1 MYTRKVYKLTD
12 MVKWTRYETFLFIFI
27 GVAVAGLYYFFDL
40 EWLKIPWTP
49 LALIG
54 TAVAF
59 VIGFQNNS
67 AYGRIWEARKIWGGI
82 VNTSRTLGMFV
93 QDMLTNEHAEVSWSQ
108 DRLHSEIRT
117 IIFRHIAWMTA
128 LRHAMRAAKPWETV
142 TQEKTNQEW
151 SRMMRPPEREIQV
164 QEDMQP
170 YLSDKDL
177 EYVMSKNNKQTA
189 LLYLQSRHMRHLKE
203 AGIIWEF
210 SFLQLEGVLQEL
222 FTLQGKSERIKNF
235 PYPRHFATLNH
246 YFMWVFVLVLPLA
259 LIPQFGEIGRDIAQD
274 YPTIGNLFVWL
285 AVPFYVAVA
294 WVFHTMERIGRT
306 GENPFEGSANDVPIS
321 TISRGIEID
330 LRQNL
335 GEKLEEIPEQFP
347 VIYDTQW

>member
-1 MYTRKVYKLTD
+1 MYTKKVYRAAD
-12 MVKWTRYETFLFIFI
+12 MARWTRYETMLFLAYVI
-27 GVAVAGLYYFFDL
+27 GIVALYQLFDL
-40 EWLKIPWTP
+40 QWIKIPWTP

-82 VNTSRTLGMFV
+82 VNTSRTFGMFV
-93 QDMLTNEHAEVSWSQ
+93 QDMLTNEHAKVSLSEEELHHEVKT
-108 DRLHSEIRT
+108 LT
-117 IIFRHIAWMTA
+117 YRHIAWMTA
-128 LRHAMRAAKPWETV
+128 LRHAMRMSKPWETV

-151 SRMMRPPEREIQV
+151 TSVVRPPERDSTVEQDL
-164 QEDMQP
+164 EP
-170 YLSDKDL
+170 YLSAEDM
-177 EYVMSKNNKQTA
+177 EYVLSKNNKQTA
-189 LLYLQSRHMRHLKE
+189 VLYLQSHHLRRLKE
-203 AGIIWEF
+203 QGVIWEF
-210 SFLQLEGVLQEL
+210 AFLQLEGVLEEF

-246 YFMWVFVLVLPLA
+246 YFMWIFVVLLPLA
-259 LIPQFGEIGRDIAQD
+259 IVPQFAELGNDMIADHPSVGQF
-274 YPTIGNLFVWL
+274 FVWL
-285 AVPFYVAVA
+285 SVPFYAIVA

-321 TISRGIEID
+321 TIARGIEID

-335 GEKLEEIPEQFP
+335 GETAEEIPEQFP
-347 VIYDTQW
+347 MVYDTQF